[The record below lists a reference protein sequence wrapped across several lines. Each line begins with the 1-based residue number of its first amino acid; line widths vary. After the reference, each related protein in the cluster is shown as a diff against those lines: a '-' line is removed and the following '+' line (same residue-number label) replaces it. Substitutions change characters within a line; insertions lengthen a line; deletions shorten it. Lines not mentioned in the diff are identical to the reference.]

1 MHPELMQMAHQ
12 SHVDDL
18 RREAAQQR
26 RDARLL
32 RRSSRRR
39 TPATAPVLS
48 PAVQSVLVFAE
59 RQPSRSQVEQVLDQL
74 KVLQG
79 DVVTALF
86 HHRPDR
92 LGALVNESGS
102 HSLSLPMPDVRMPAQ
117 RAPSEAEQHLSE
129 VVGALQAAGHDTS
142 GELVAGAVPKV
153 LAEQVRERR
162 PEAVILLTSR
172 HRLAHLAH
180 RDVERRLRK
189 ETSVPVIAVTEG
201 RTPHVL

>member
-1 MHPELMQMAHQ
+1 MHPELMNMANQ
-12 SHVDDL
+12 SHFDDL

-26 RDARLL
+26 REARLL
-32 RRSSRRR
+32 GRVSRRR
-39 TPATAPVLS
+39 SRATAPVLS
-48 PAVQSVLVFAE
+48 PEVQKVLVFAE
-59 RQPSRSQVEQVLDQL
+59 HQPSRGQVEQVLEQL
-74 KVLQG
+74 RSLQD
-79 DVVTALF
+79 DVVTALV
-86 HHRPDR
+86 HHRPQR

-129 VVGALQAAGHDTS
+129 VVDALQAAGHDTS
-142 GELVAGAVPKV
+142 GELVEGSLPKV

-162 PEAVILLTSR
+162 PEAVILVTSR

-189 ETSVPVIAVTEG
+189 QTSVPVIAVTEG
-201 RTPHVL
+201 QEPHLV